1 MKNKDINWKSV
12 EEYGPLL
19 LKENRD
25 VEAIF
30 KNIQG
35 VFRMSYPRYFCQE
48 HNTLR
53 CCEEKVVEYAFLEE
67 YEA

>member
-1 MKNKDINWKSV
+1 MKNKDINWRPI
-12 EEYGPLL
+12 EENSPLL

-25 VEAIF
+25 LEVIF
-30 KNIQG
+30 KSILG
-35 VFRMSYPRYFCQE
+35 VFRISYPRYFCQE
-48 HNTLR
+48 YNTLR